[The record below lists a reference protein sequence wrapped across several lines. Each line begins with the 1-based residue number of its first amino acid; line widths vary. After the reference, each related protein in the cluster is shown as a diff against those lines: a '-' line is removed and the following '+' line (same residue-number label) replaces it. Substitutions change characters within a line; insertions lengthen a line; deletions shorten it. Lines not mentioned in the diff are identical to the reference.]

1 LSLLSFSMTHSPVL
15 LSEPVPMIDPQYRYH
30 LSPGQFDAAMQ
41 AQVHAQMQAQAQ
53 AQAQVRELLSGFLF
67 YPRTSSNE
75 RGGCCRDS

>member
-15 LSEPVPMIDPQYRYH
+15 LSEPVAMIDLRYRYH

-53 AQAQVRELLSGFLF
+53 AQAQVRRLLLSGVLLK
-67 YPRTSSNE
+67 PCTSSSNE
-75 RGGCCRDS
+75 RVP